1 MNLRNAA
8 FLLLCLVAAA
18 AQAQQTQP
26 LAMKP
31 LFQLNPTSA
40 ADRESQTR
48 HFPGTDVDLVLE
60 ASAAVLQDMGYS
72 IRGGDRGAGLLF
84 AQKTAP
90 VESAGT
96 GHAIAEAGLVT
107 VTVLASLLVG
117 QDMVMDLPEQVSQ
130 RVYIT
135 LLVSAAAETQ
145 GSVRVRLS
153 IDRDMTYDNGQVI
166 ADHTE
171 LPRVNEDFFSKLGK
185 SVFLEGESL

>member
-1 MNLRNAA
+1 MSFRSVV
-8 FLLLCLVAAA
+8 FFLLCLVAASP
-18 AQAQQTQP
+18 QAQQTQP
-26 LAMKP
+26 LAMEP

-48 HFPGTDVDLVLE
+48 HFPGADVDLVLE

-72 IRGGDRGAGLLF
+72 IRGGERGAGLLF

-90 VESAGT
+90 VESAGA

-117 QDMVMDLPEQVSQ
+117 QDMIMDLPEQVSQ

-135 LLVSAAAETQ
+135 LLVSAATEPR
-145 GSVRVRLS
+145 GLVHVRLS
-153 IDRDMTYDNGQVI
+153 IDRDMTYDSGQVI

-171 LPRVNEDFFSKLGK
+171 LPRVNEEFFSKLGK

>member
-1 MNLRNAA
+1 MNIRSAA
-8 FLLLCLVAAA
+8 LLLLCLVAASP
-18 AQAQQTQP
+18 QAQQTQP
-26 LAMKP
+26 LAMEP

-48 HFPGTDVDLVLE
+48 EFPGANVDLVLE

-72 IRGGDRGAGLLF
+72 IRGGERGAGLLF

-90 VESAGT
+90 VESAGA

-117 QDMVMDLPEQVSQ
+117 QDLVTDLPEQVSQ
-130 RVYIT
+130 RIYIS
-135 LLVSAAAETQ
+135 LLVSEVVEAQ
-145 GSVRVRLS
+145 GIVRVRLS

-171 LPRVNEDFFSKLGK
+171 LPLVNEEFFSKLAK
-185 SVFLEGESL
+185 SVFLAGESL